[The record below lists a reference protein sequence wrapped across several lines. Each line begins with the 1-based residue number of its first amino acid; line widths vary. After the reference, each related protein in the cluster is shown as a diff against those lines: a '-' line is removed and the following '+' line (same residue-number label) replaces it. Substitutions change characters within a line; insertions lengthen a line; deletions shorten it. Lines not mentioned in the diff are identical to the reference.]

1 MPQSA
6 VRRPLNQVRSKSL
19 ADDQEKPADTNFV
32 TFENKRDAA
41 DYVAALV
48 MELRMIADNAGLEKI
63 VPHLEKAYYEAFSV
77 IRELHLS
84 AASKHFENSA
94 STHSETE

>member
-1 MPQSA
+1 MSQS
-6 VRRPLNQVRSKSL
+6 VMRKPLNQVSAKSL
-19 ADDQEKPADTNFV
+19 ADNQEKPADTNSV
-32 TFENKRDAA
+32 TFEQKRDAA

-63 VPHLEKAYYEAFSV
+63 VPPLEKAYYEAFSV

-84 AASKHFENSA
+84 AASKHFENPASA
-94 STHSETE
+94 HNGTD